1 MPNRVQLHSWPIT
14 WACSIQHMAT
24 HTRWVPGWMAW
35 VDKQVQ
41 CVNKHAVNV
50 TNWNLTLSDVKL
62 QPFNITSDGMYGTIE
77 DCSYD
82 TKDDWLV
89 PGLLSLLNSILLH
102 NFNNQSLSDLFWVA
116 WWLSSSLRTSLAG
129 GKAIMHQHHMIIW
142 TMRANKWHRKRP
154 F

>member
-1 MPNRVQLHSWPIT
+1 MTASSITYMSGNNPWFPNSDAKQGTATL
-14 WACSIQHMAT
+14 MANNLSLFNT
-24 HTRWVPGWMAW
+24 TYGNSY
-35 VDKQVQ
+35 K

-102 NFNNQSLSDLFWVA
+102 NFNNQSLSDLF
-116 WWLSSSLRTSLAG
+116 
-129 GKAIMHQHHMIIW
+129 
-142 TMRANKWHRKRP
+142 
-154 F
+154 